1 MHAMAGET
9 LYILSGGAAQG
20 LVKALQARFVMET
33 GAAVEGRFGAV
44 GAMKEALLA
53 GQPCDLMIVTA
64 AMVDGLV
71 AEGRLAGAGRADL
84 GRVATGVAVKAGAPL
99 PDVSTPEAL
108 RAALLAAGAV
118 YVPDT
123 QRATAGIHVAK
134 VLTQLG
140 VAAELAPR
148 LREFPAGAVAMREL
162 AASTEPAPIGVT
174 QVTEILYTPGV
185 RLVGRLPKAFELSTV
200 YTAAPVAGSPR
211 AALAARFIA
220 LLAGVDAQALREAG
234 GFDA

>member
-1 MHAMAGET
+1 MRAVAGET
-9 LYILSGGAAQG
+9 LHILSGGAAQG
-20 LVKALQARFVMET
+20 LVKALQQRFTGET
-33 GAAVEGRFGAV
+33 GVAVEARFGAV

-53 GQPCDLMIVTA
+53 GAPCDLMIVTA

-71 AEGRLAGAGRADL
+71 AEGRLAAAGRADL
-84 GRVATGVAVKAGAPL
+84 GRVATGVAVKAGATV
-99 PDVSTPEAL
+99 PDVSTPDAL

-134 VLTQLG
+134 VLAQLG
-140 VAAELAPR
+140 IAGELAPR

-162 AASTEPAPIGVT
+162 AAATEPAPIGIT
-174 QVTEILYTPGV
+174 QLTEILYTPGV
-185 RLVGRLPKAFELSTV
+185 LLFGRLPQAFELSTM
-200 YTAAPVAGSPR
+200 YTAAPVAASPR

-220 LLAGVDAQALREAG
+220 LLAGAEAQALREAG